1 MEGIK
6 TKFVVTPLFVGAST
20 LPVDRHSELLETL
33 TTAFLLL
40 YNFDEVL
47 PGNSDVIG

>member
-1 MEGIK
+1 
-6 TKFVVTPLFVGAST
+6 
-20 LPVDRHSELLETL
+20 LLETL

-47 PGNSDVIG
+47 PGNSDVIGWEKTKVNFAQDARL